1 MKRIFILLMI
11 LSVSLVAAKESDTL
25 VYRIGVFGGF
35 GLNFHSADFAKL
47 KGVPNCCQNFTGGS
61 GSAIGGGL
69 LFDLPIN
76 NFYTFN
82 LNLRY
87 SGLDGN
93 LDIKNKPIGQTIVQD
108 LVQSNKVKTM
118 DVTVD
123 HNLAASMPTIFLNP
137 NVFYSVTSK
146 FEVGLG
152 LSFAYMLSPSF
163 SQKEVII
170 QPQTVTFLDGKYS
183 RNEFTNQ
190 ALTDANT
197 FLVYPTLTARY
208 RMKVGKKFDL
218 LPYASFNYGIMN
230 VSSVSWSVSQLD
242 LGLALAYNSYKSLPL
257 TQKYDTI
264 IRRDTVTKEIA
275 GLAKQEVKFISTNA
289 KNSKIENDEYSL
301 ETTEINENYELNLPR
316 KTSLNFDFTVNGV
329 NEKGEVQSVP
339 TLVIEEME
347 TAESFPLLPYT
358 FFKDGDSDLAQTE
371 TNVLNEKEIADFD
384 LSKLKWNTLDIYKDV
399 VNIIGFRMKKNSAIN
414 ISITG
419 CNANVGTEANN
430 LTLSEAR
437 ANSIADYLINNW
449 KISKNRITIKKQNLP
464 NSPGKS
470 DDDRGASENRR
481 VEIASANFDLMKPV
495 ELREITRKSNPPI
508 IAIKP
513 SGVAEA
519 GEYDWSMSVAQN
531 NKLLRNYT
539 GKNETKQL
547 DWAVIEEPIPQ
558 LETPIEFKLNVK
570 DKYGYEQEV
579 VKQLQIE
586 QLTIKKKR
594 EVLKDDK
601 IIEKYALIVF
611 DFDQAKVNAIQKN
624 ILNSI
629 KPKIKPNSIVT
640 IAGYTDVLGDEQY
653 NFELASRRTKEVA
666 NYLELPNAI
675 LQPIGN
681 KELLYDNS
689 TPQGRSYSR
698 TVKIIIETPV
708 K

>member
-1 MKRIFILLMI
+1 MI
-11 LSVSLVAAKESDTL
+11 LNISLVAAKDSDTL
-25 VYRIGVFGGF
+25 LFRVGFFGGF

-47 KGVPNCCQNFTGGS
+47 KGVPNCCQNFDGGS
-61 GSAIGGGL
+61 GSSIGGGL

-76 NFYTFN
+76 DLYTFN
-82 LNLRY
+82 FNLRY

-108 LVQSNKVKTM
+108 LAQGNQVRTV

-123 HNLAASMPTIFLNP
+123 HNLEAKIPAIFFNP
-137 NVFYSVTSK
+137 NVFYSVTKK

-152 LSFAYMLSPSF
+152 LSFAYLLSPSF

-183 RNEFTNQ
+183 RNEFNNQ
-190 ALTDANT
+190 ALPEANS
-197 FLVYPTLTARY
+197 FLVYPTLTTRY
-208 RMKVGKKFDL
+208 RLKVGSKFDL

-230 VSSVSWSVSQLD
+230 VSTVSWAVSQLD
-242 LGLALAYNSYKSLPL
+242 LGIALAYNSYKSLPVI
-257 TQKYDTI
+257 QKFDTI
-264 IRRDTVTKEIA
+264 IRRDTITKEIA
-275 GLAKQEVKFISTNA
+275 GLAKQEVIYINKSA
-289 KNSKIENDEYSL
+289 KISKIENDEYAL
-301 ETTEINENYELNLPR
+301 ETTEITENYEKRLPK

-329 NEKGEVQSVP
+329 NEKGEVQNVP
-339 TLVIEEME
+339 TLIIEEME

-358 FFKDGDSDLAQTE
+358 FFKDGNSDLKETE
-371 TNVLNEKEIADFD
+371 THLLNEKEIADFD

-399 VNIIGFRMKKNSAIN
+399 VNIIGYRMRQNSAIN
-414 ISITG
+414 ITITG
-419 CNANVGTEANN
+419 CNANVGAEANN

-437 ANSIADYLINNW
+437 ANAIANYLINSW

-481 VEIASANFDLMKPV
+481 VEIASNNFDLMKPV
-495 ELREITRKSNPPI
+495 ELREVTRKSNPPI

-513 SGVAEA
+513 SGEAEA
-519 GEYDWSMSVAQN
+519 GEYDWTMTVAQN
-531 NKLLRNYT
+531 KKPLRNYN
-539 GKNETKQL
+539 GKNETHQL
-547 DWAVIEEPIPQ
+547 NWSVIEEPIPQ

-579 VKQLQIE
+579 NKQLQIE

-624 ILNSI
+624 ILNGI

-640 IAGYTDVLGDEQY
+640 IAGYTDVLGNEEY

-675 LQPIGN
+675 LQPIGA

-698 TVKIIIETPV
+698 TVKITIETPL